1 MLFANGNDNAI
12 PNSDTNTINEYPVKE
27 VKVKS
32 LSTLIFISIS
42 ISLSSIRNA
51 CYMFVIEL
59 VSQET

>member
-32 LSTLIFISIS
+32 LSILISIS

-51 CYMFVIEL
+51 CYMFVIGL